1 MRHRKSIQLHFVQ
14 TLSRKRDVRGASIAL
29 VIAFA
34 GVLLVCLIA
43 AFQLSNLF
51 GASEEAR
58 NGVDA
63 GALAVAVRSVDVKTG
78 PQSIYG
84 DCVDNSGSIGLT
96 NINRVFG
103 KSLLVNANVQSMVNE
118 QQAGNTAMT
127 NAEQA
132 TSGAQAIND
141 ELFLGLTN
149 KSNESSLFNT
159 VATLRGAKL
168 LTGSAAVV
176 PSAQDPWPTA
186 ALLRGRSSN
195 LIMNQNQ
202 IPPDANVRIPT
213 VATGA
218 GTFAPGYT
226 PVTVNDKKFYF
237 VAFNPNE
244 KPHLVSNSL
253 FDANRIDKV
262 PIAGIS
268 NPIPN
273 AFSAVGNVQGNQG
286 GLAADAFALANPQR
300 QYVMSIPHAYI
311 SIQITNTA
319 QWFVAGKQIAE
330 TQYTTEPE
338 TQWGVKNYVL
348 PNKAILQGYASL
360 GNEYVTKVNG
370 QIQPKTLWGVVTS
383 LPGNYNLVLAQMT
396 QRLQEVQPNFSQGAL
411 TSLLMKQQIAPNV
424 TRYLIY
430 PAYTTHDATNPT
442 ISIAALTGALPG
454 WLNPVYVADGIEK
467 TLVTQ
472 PPEQDMPNFDWQMI
486 AGQSVGYTGHHTM
499 LLSNLNWEP
508 DSGFNQCLGQLR
520 IAHTTQCFFAENP

>member
-1 MRHRKSIQLHFVQ
+1 MRNRQ
-14 TLSRKRDVRGASIAL
+14 TNHLRFAQALSRKRDFRGASLAL

-34 GVLLVCLIA
+34 GLLLICLIA

-103 KSLLVNANVQSMVNE
+103 KSLLVNANVQSMVNQ
-118 QQAGNTAMT
+118 QQAGGTALA

-132 TSGAQAIND
+132 TTGAQAIND

-159 VATLRGAKL
+159 VASLRGAKM
-168 LTGSAAVV
+168 LTGSANVV
-176 PSAQDPWPTA
+176 PSAQGEWPTA
-186 ALLRGRSSN
+186 ALLRGHASN
-195 LIMNQNQ
+195 LLMSQTQ
-202 IPPDANVRIPT
+202 IPTDANVRVPT

-226 PVTVNDKKFYF
+226 PVTINDKNFYF

-253 FDANRIDKV
+253 FDANRIDRV
-262 PIAGIS
+262 PIAGVS

-273 AFSAVGNVQGNQG
+273 AFSAVGAVQGNQG

-311 SIQITNTA
+311 SIQVTNTA
-319 QWFVAGKQIAE
+319 QWIVMGKQISE
-330 TQYTTEPE
+330 TQYSTEPE

-360 GNEYVTKVNG
+360 GNEYVTMVNG
-370 QIQPKTLWGVVTS
+370 QKQPKTLWGVITS

-396 QRLQEVQPNFSQGAL
+396 QRMQEVQPNFSQAAL
-411 TSLLMKQQIAPNV
+411 SNLLVKQQIAPNV

-430 PAYTTHDATNPT
+430 PVYTTQDATNPT
-442 ISIAALTGALPG
+442 ISIAAVTGALPG
-454 WLNPVYVADGIEK
+454 WLNPVYPPDGIEK

-472 PPEQDMPNFDWQMI
+472 EPQRDVPNFDWQMI
-486 AGQSVGYTGHHTM
+486 EGQSGGLTGHHTQ

-520 IAHTTQCFFAENP
+520 IAHTTQCFFAEKP